1 MEEGLLRIGANLDLF
16 KKCGEGT
23 NVKLV
28 TRYITSH
35 KETI

>member
-1 MEEGLLRIGANLDLF
+1 MEEGPLRMGANLDLF

-28 TRYITSH
+28 TRYITPH
-35 KETI
+35 EETI